1 MANQSQEYSKLK
13 LNELKLGLVIRTKS
27 GLAKDEVAKMGY
39 NFKMYYQNILPKC
52 TIEISYQMCYQI
64 KNQGTKNLLKMV
76 ITQITMYKH
85 IKRRKVDDERNF

>member
-1 MANQSQEYSKLK
+1 MAKKNQEYSKLK

-27 GLAKDEVAKMGY
+27 GLAKGKVVEMGY
-39 NFKMYYQNILPKC
+39 NFEMYSQNILPKC
-52 TIEISYQMCYQI
+52 NIEINYQMCYQI
-64 KNQGTKNLLKMV
+64 KNQRTKNLLKMV